1 MTSQMKRYISKVWK
15 DLCTGAYE
23 FWGLHALIR
32 WTCSPIWKPSEPH
45 AIWILIEA
53 SLHMHDQLLIHFQ
66 IFPLWQLSGGAE
78 NCKLLILAWSF
89 WGPALIQEP
98 SCSTLHQNKR
108 HYNHPGNSKAFRTL
122 DRKQGQK
129 PNIRTKDAPVF
140 LSLRQLTRV
149 LRLCARN
156 QEIDIGKYCFYYLT
170 GFRMPPPPEIL
181 SGYFLSLPAPEPDGV
196 WGAVKC
202 NECTHEII
210 QTQA

>member
-108 HYNHPGNSKAFRTL
+108 HYNHPGNSKAFRTS

-129 PNIRTKDAPVF
+129 PNIRTKDAPSALITQEYLHGF
-140 LSLRQLTRV
+140 QE
-149 LRLCARN
+149 LCAGTGAQFN
-156 QEIDIGKYCFYYLT
+156 VCIFYYLT
-170 GFRMPPPPEIL
+170 IGHCKFCDLLCGKTVYIWYIPMWKKYTRH
-181 SGYFLSLPAPEPDGV
+181 S
-196 WGAVKC
+196 
-202 NECTHEII
+202 
-210 QTQA
+210 